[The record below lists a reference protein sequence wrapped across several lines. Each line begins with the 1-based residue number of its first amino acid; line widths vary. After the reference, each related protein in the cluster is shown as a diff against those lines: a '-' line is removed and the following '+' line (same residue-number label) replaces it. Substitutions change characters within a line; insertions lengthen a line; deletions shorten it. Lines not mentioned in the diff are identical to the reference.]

1 MNLEAEQ
8 AGNIR
13 LSPEYRHG
21 SKSREVGFPRLRLQT
36 RLAARLRPLARAPAG
51 TLWLYALLP
60 DCSAI
65 AQLRSALRAVLQPSF
80 CALSWRMPKQT
91 IFAPLRPRPPAPSPV
106 VSVKI
111 REHSRSAALRKGDS
125 CHPQTAPAPSAKS
138 ARHSQFGQLRLGAA
152 RSCQPPDFAGRR
164 RTTFSSVANRAA
176 SAAAMSAWPKGLAS
190 RGRFS
195 TSSLIPV

>member
-21 SKSREVGFPRLRLQT
+21 SKSRDVGRVLRRGLG
-36 RLAARLRPLARAPAG
+36 ACSRAG
-51 TLWLYALLP
+51 
-60 DCSAI
+60 
-65 AQLRSALRAVLQPSF
+65 RAVLQPPF

-106 VSVKI
+106 VSVNI

-195 TSSLIPV
+195 TSSLMPV